1 MAVIGYARV
10 STTEQD
16 ATLQHDALTAAGA
29 ERIYTDQGVS
39 GSKASRPELD
49 NMLEHL
55 RDGDTV
61 LVWKLD
67 RIARNTKNLLELVEG
82 LTDRGV
88 HFQSVTEGITTNGAM
103 GKAMLTIM
111 AAFAELERA
120 TLIERTH
127 AGLAAARARG
137 RVGGRPK
144 LLDSTKIDRAKHLHK
159 TRTMSSREIADALGV
174 SVATLYRYLAK

>member
-10 STTEQD
+10 STMEQD
-16 ATLQHDALTAAGA
+16 ATLQHDALTKAGA

-49 NMLEHL
+49 KMLEHL

-67 RIARNTKNLLELVEG
+67 RIARNTKNLLELVED
-82 LTDRGV
+82 LIDRNIG
-88 HFQSVTEGITTNGAM
+88 FRSMTEGIDTTGPM

-111 AAFAELERA
+111 GAFAELERA

-127 AGLAAARARG
+127 AGLATARARG
-137 RVGGRPK
+137 RKGGRPR
-144 LLDSTKIDRAKHLHK
+144 LLDSKKIDRAKQLH
-159 TRTMSSREIADALGV
+159 REGNMSVREIAKALDV
-174 SVATLYRYLAK
+174 SVATLYRYLVK

>member
-49 NMLEHL
+49 KMLEHL

-82 LTDRGV
+82 LTDRGIS
-88 HFQSVTEGITTNGAM
+88 FQSVTEGITTTGPM

-111 AAFAELERA
+111 GAFAELERA
-120 TLIERTH
+120 TLIERTN
-127 AGLAAARARG
+127 AGLATARARG
-137 RVGGRPK
+137 RNGGRPK
-144 LLDSTKIDRAKHLHK
+144 LLDSAKISRAKELHADG
-159 TRTMSSREIADALGV
+159 RMSPKEIAQAVGV
-174 SVATLYRYLAK
+174 SVPTLYRYLAK